1 MKYPKTKKNS
11 RGVSIIEIVVSMVLL
26 MLVLLALAF
35 VYPNG
40 RKVTQSSDNRTKATQ
55 IAKSILEEIELIPL
69 KNEGKVDNTVSLQNL
84 YVLGI
89 PSNEFTLGELSGS
102 KTDMSKDNIR
112 WPFHHLA
119 LSGWDAGANETADAP
134 PVCPFFITDAS
145 DVNGLK
151 TAFLGNLNRPY
162 CLATRKV
169 GDTTVGIIPKGIVV
183 TPPDPGESGDIDINT
198 FGTNNRPLLATI
210 TVSIGWGAKRAG
222 SWHFSSVSLMN
233 TRTENVY

>member
-55 IAKSILEEIELIPL
+55 IAKSILEEIDLIPI
-69 KNEGKVDNTVSLQNL
+69 KNEGMVTNTVSLQNL
-84 YVLGI
+84 YLIG
-89 PSNEFTLGELSGS
+89 PNNQFTLVNLSE
-102 KTDMSKDNIR
+102 SKDNMTALR
-112 WPFHHLA
+112 WPFHHLRGA
-119 LSGWDAGANETADAP
+119 SGNEWDAGANENADAP
-134 PVCPFFITDAS
+134 PVCPFFITSAS
-145 DVNGLK
+145 SVTDLQ
-151 TAFLGNLNRPY
+151 TAFMNNLNRPY
-162 CLATRKV
+162 CLATKQV
-169 GDTTVGIIPKGIVV
+169 GSAATGVIPKGIVV
-183 TPPDPGESGDIDINT
+183 TPTSPDINQ
-198 FGTNNRPLLATI
+198 FGTSNRPLLATI

-233 TRTENVY
+233 TRTENVN